1 MNDRRSTPTRVVV
14 VDDQTA
20 VREGMA
26 VIVGMDPDLEVV
38 GTAADGRAA
47 LAMVAAAAP
56 DVVLMDLRMPHMDGV
71 EATRRIC
78 AEHPGTAV
86 VVLTTYDD
94 DLNVLAAL
102 RAGALGYL
110 TKDAEPQ
117 QIRGAVRTA
126 AQGTVVL
133 DPHVH
138 ARLLAAVG
146 RLQSAAGSDDR
157 PAQLPDG
164 LTPREAEVLGLVGAG
179 LTNAEIA
186 ARLVVSEATIKTH
199 VNNLYAKA
207 RLTNR
212 SQAVVYAH
220 RHQLQTSDDRPNP
233 DGWPGRG

>member
-1 MNDRRSTPTRVVV
+1 MNDHPPTPIRVVV

-38 GTAADGRAA
+38 GTAADGHAA
-47 LAMVAAAAP
+47 LALVAASAP
-56 DVVLMDLRMPHMDGV
+56 DVVLMDLRMPRMDGV
-71 EATRRIC
+71 EATRRMRV
-78 AEHPGTAV
+78 EYPGVAV

-94 DLNVLAAL
+94 DANVLAAL
-102 RAGALGYL
+102 QAGALGYL
-110 TKDAEPQ
+110 TKDAEPR

-133 DPHVH
+133 DPQVH
-138 ARLLAAVG
+138 ARLLAAAGHG
-146 RLQSAAGSDDR
+146 RPSTGSVEP
-157 PAQLPDG
+157 PAPLPDG
-164 LTPREAEVLGLVGAG
+164 LTPRETEVLGLLAAG

-199 VNNLYAKA
+199 LNNLYAKA
-207 RLTNR
+207 HVTSR

-220 RHQLQTSDDRPNP
+220 RHQIQARDARP
-233 DGWPGRG
+233 D